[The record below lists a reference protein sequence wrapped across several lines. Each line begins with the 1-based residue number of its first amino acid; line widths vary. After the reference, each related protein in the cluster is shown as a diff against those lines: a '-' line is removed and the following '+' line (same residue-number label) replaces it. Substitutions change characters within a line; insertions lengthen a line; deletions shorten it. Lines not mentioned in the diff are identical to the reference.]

1 MNDDLESQLRAALR
15 PVEPPEGLSRKVL
28 SRLEAARGQARAPR
42 RFGARRTGWWLSAG
56 LAASVLIALGLH
68 SRIQHER
75 ETAAGLEARREVI
88 QALRLTHQKLDLA
101 YQAVKEQATASE
113 KTS

>member
-15 PVEPPEGLSRKVL
+15 PVEPPKDLSRKVL
-28 SRLEAARGQARAPR
+28 AGLEAARGQPR
-42 RFGARRTGWWLSAG
+42 VAHRFSVRDTPWWLSVG
-56 LAASVLIALGLH
+56 LAASLLIALGLYT
-68 SRIQHER
+68 RIQQER

-101 YQAVKEQATASE
+101 YQAVKEQAGASE
-113 KTS
+113 GSS

>member
-28 SRLEAARGQARAPR
+28 SRLEAAHGQARATSR
-42 RFGARRTGWWLSAG
+42 LGARRTGWWLSAG
-56 LAASVLIALGLH
+56 LAASLLMALGLH
-68 SRIQHER
+68 SRVQRER
-75 ETAAGLEARREVI
+75 ETAEGLEARREVI

-101 YQAVKEQATASE
+101 YQTVKEQAAANE

>member
-15 PVEPPEGLSRKVL
+15 PVEPPEDLSRKVL
-28 SRLEAARGQARAPR
+28 SRLEAARGQARAAH
-42 RFGARRTGWWLSAG
+42 RFTARRTGWWLSAG
-56 LAASVLIALGLH
+56 LAASVLMALGIH
-68 SRIQHER
+68 TRIQHER

-101 YQAVKEQATASE
+101 YQAVKEQAAAGE
-113 KTS
+113 RTS